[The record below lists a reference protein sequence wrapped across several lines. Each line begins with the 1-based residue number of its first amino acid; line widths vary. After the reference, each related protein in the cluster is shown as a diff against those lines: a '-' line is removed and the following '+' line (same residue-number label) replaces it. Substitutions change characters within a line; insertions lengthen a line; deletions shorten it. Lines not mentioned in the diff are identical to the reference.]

1 MTETKRKRKEEA
13 LDSIG
18 GEIAVEEAWTCR
30 TRDHGINEWMD
41 RWMDGWMNE

>member
-41 RWMDGWMNE
+41 RWMDG